1 MSNHIRLPSSGAQ
14 SLPSATLERLINN
27 RSPVPLPTNV
37 RYVTSKEPLPDY
49 RQAGWIEEQIDP
61 NDPREGWR
69 YTRPENVAGP
79 VNERIVP
86 GMVRARQN
94 AKVLREMNAGITE
107 STDQGSMRNFGKGC
121 LYVITLGYGFGYFPK
136 RR

>member
-1 MSNHIRLPSSGAQ
+1 MSSKIGLPSSGAQ

-37 RYVTSKEPLPDY
+37 RHVTSRVPLPIY

-61 NDPREGWR
+61 TYPSAGWR
-69 YTRPENVAGP
+69 YTRPENVAEP

-86 GMVRARQN
+86 DIVRARQN
-94 AKVLREMNAGITE
+94 AKVLSEMNAGITE